1 MAQVPVTET
10 EQTEQTLS
18 LRGIERILLLAPML
32 AGLFFG
38 LAPLLEAKLF
48 AQVTGYVGADDEIFV
63 YWTAGAATVAYGIVL
78 ALAIREGGWTAARL
92 PVIAVLGF
100 NACSLFACE
109 EEIRLGRAN
118 THLVVYLILGASIFF
133 CLLTAWLLA
142 RHRAAPRGEPD
153 TARWVTIFLVL
164 ATVAAFSTGLL
175 ALFLPEQLRSVFG
188 LSVQDVFIYRQLG
201 AATVG
206 YGVMGIFQVRS
217 HRWGELRLGSLMA
230 AIFNTL
236 AFCIGIL
243 ALALGKPPLLPSIL
257 VVAPLLLAG
266 GNIAI
271 LARKGK

>member
-1 MAQVPVTET
+1 MAHVPVAET
-10 EQTEQTLS
+10 PKTGQTASLS
-18 LRGIERILLLAPML
+18 GIERILLLVPML

-48 AQVTGYVGADDEIFV
+48 AQVNGYVGADDEIFV
-63 YWTAGAATVAYGIVL
+63 YWTAGAATLAYGIVL
-78 ALAIREGGWTAARL
+78 ALAIREGSWTPTRM

-118 THLVVYLILGASIFF
+118 SHVIVYLILGASIFL
-133 CLLTAWLLA
+133 CALTIWLLA
-142 RHRAAPRGEPD
+142 RHRAASRGEPD
-153 TARWVTIFLVL
+153 TARWVMVFLVL
-164 ATVAAFSTGLL
+164 ATIAAFGTGLL

-206 YGVMGIFQVRS
+206 YGVMGIFQARS
-217 HRWGELRLGSLMA
+217 HRWAELRLGSLMA

-236 AFCIGIL
+236 AFIIGIT
-243 ALALGKPPLLPSIL
+243 ALALGKPPLLPAIL
-257 VVAPLLLAG
+257 VVAPFFLAG

-271 LARKGK
+271 LVRKGK